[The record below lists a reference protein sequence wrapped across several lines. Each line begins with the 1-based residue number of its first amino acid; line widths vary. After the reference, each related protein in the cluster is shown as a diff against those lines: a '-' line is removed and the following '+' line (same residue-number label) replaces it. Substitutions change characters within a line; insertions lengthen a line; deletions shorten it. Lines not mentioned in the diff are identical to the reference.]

1 MHLTVDFFFCDILFV
16 IIIELLFKKVTKT
29 MILLNQIDE
38 SKKNEIINLV
48 RDKSLGIRVVADQ
61 ECQGLYYQTFR
72 DLKRICKSMK
82 LIKCF
87 KKSGFTY
94 LF

>member
-1 MHLTVDFFFCDILFV
+1 
-16 IIIELLFKKVTKT
+16 

-48 RDKSLGIRVVADQ
+48 RDKSLGIRVVTDQ

-72 DLKRICKSMK
+72 DLKRICKS
-82 LIKCF
+82 
-87 KKSGFTY
+87 T
-94 LF
+94 